1 LTVYYCCKACQ
12 VRDWKERVEN
22 SHKVQCKRL
31 IEIRAR
37 YMEKTKKEIEEKIS
51 EFGIQDGGG
60 NSGDGAGP
68 SNSSGG

>member
-12 VRDWKERVEN
+12 VRDWKEGVEN

-37 YMEKTKKEIEEKIS
+37 YMEKAKMDIEEQMAR
-51 EFGIQDGGG
+51 FGMQDGGG
-60 NSGDGAGP
+60 GAGP
-68 SNSSGG
+68 SSAGASQQ